1 MKILLSL
8 GLALFS
14 AASLA
19 ATPANLFECTGVGVK
34 VNYTATTLKGNPSL
48 SFKVGSKTFTG
59 SGKEITDEVTVLG
72 HLLTITRTVVP
83 DFNKETLTLLLPDVN
98 VVDFGAS
105 EMFDTR
111 VLSLVLRP
119 PLAAHNLWKV
129 SFKIIPRD
137 LCIAPGRLWFFEC
150 S

>member
-1 MKILLSL
+1 MKLLLSL

-19 ATPANLFECTGVGVK
+19 ATPANHFECSGAGLK
-34 VNYTATTLKGNPSL
+34 VNYTATTLKGDPIL
-48 SFKVGSKTFTG
+48 SFRVGSKTFSG

-72 HLLTITRTVVP
+72 HLLTITRDVVP
-83 DFNKETLTLLLPDVN
+83 DLRIETLTLLLPDVN

-111 VLSLVLRP
+111 VFITSTKTPISGPQFVEGVIQNNTSRLVHCTGT
-119 PLAAHNLWKV
+119 AV
-129 SFKIIPRD
+129 VF
-137 LCIAPGRLWFFEC
+137 
-150 S
+150 